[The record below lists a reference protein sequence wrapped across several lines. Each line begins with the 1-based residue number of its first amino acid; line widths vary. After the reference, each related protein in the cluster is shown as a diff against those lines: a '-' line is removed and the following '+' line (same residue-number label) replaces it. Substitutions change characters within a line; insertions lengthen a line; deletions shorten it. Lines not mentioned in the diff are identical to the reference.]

1 MKEKFALH
9 AMKSLKEAE
18 LPSIRELLRSHPLR
32 TRPLHALEKGKR
44 GVIAEI
50 KKSSPSRGAIRA
62 VEPREQAVRYARG
75 GAVAM
80 SVLVDGNYFGG
91 SWDDLCE
98 VSDAVDAPVLC
109 KEFVFFEEQIDLAAA
124 CGADMVLLIA
134 RCLDAVRLRELYSH
148 ASGLGLLPVVEVH
161 CREEIPAVLGLEPA
175 FLMVNMRNLESL
187 EMDFYRGIESLKE
200 IPEHI
205 TRISASGMDSADAVQ
220 AIAKGTGTGLFLMGT
235 ALMES
240 SDPESMI
247 QEVTG
252 VC

>member
-1 MKEKFALH
+1 VKDKFSLH
-9 AMKSLKEAE
+9 AMKALKEAE
-18 LPSIRELLRSHPLR
+18 LPSIKRLLCSHHVR
-32 TRPLHALEKGKR
+32 TRPLYPLGKGTR

-62 VEPREQAVRYARG
+62 VEPCEQAARYARG

-91 SWDDLCE
+91 SWNDLRE
-98 VSDAVDAPVLC
+98 VGGAVDAPVLC

-134 RCLDAVRLRELYSH
+134 RCLTAARLRDLYSH
-148 ASGLGLLPVVEVH
+148 AAGFGLLPIVEVH
-161 CREEIPAVLGLEPA
+161 CREEIPGVLDLDPA

-205 TRISASGMDSADAVQ
+205 TRISASGMDSAGAVQ
-220 AIAKGTGTGLFLMGT
+220 AIARGTGTGLFLMGT

-247 QEVTG
+247 QEITG